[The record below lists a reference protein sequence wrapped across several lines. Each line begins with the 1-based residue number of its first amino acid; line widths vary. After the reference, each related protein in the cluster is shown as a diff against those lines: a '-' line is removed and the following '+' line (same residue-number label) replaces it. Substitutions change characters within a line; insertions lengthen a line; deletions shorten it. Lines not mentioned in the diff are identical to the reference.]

1 VNKSILLIF
10 KINIL
15 KFEFYKRNLNSNTT
29 SVIELFILLVSIS
42 GENKEC
48 FKNLE
53 SIPNFWKGVSRS
65 TYAIDSIQQRIWY

>member
-1 VNKSILLIF
+1 MYYIYKSFTQCFVNKSILLIF

-53 SIPNFWKGVSRS
+53 SIPNF
-65 TYAIDSIQQRIWY
+65 